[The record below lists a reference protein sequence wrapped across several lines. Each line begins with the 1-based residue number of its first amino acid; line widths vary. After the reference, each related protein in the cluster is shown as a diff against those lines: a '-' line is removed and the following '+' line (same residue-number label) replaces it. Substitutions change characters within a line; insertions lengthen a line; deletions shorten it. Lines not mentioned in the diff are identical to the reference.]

1 MKEQSPVLVGTSEV
15 IRALDQEV
23 TLAARSDAKVL
34 ITGESGVGKDLVA
47 RLIHGR
53 SRRASSPLITLNCA
67 GVPESLLESE
77 LFGHVRG
84 SFTGAYRDKPGL
96 LEAAHGGT
104 VFLDEIGEM
113 SLRMQALL
121 LRFLETGEVQ
131 RVGADRASTRLDVRV
146 VCATNRVLAD
156 RIAAGEFREDL
167 FYRLN
172 VIHLHIPPL
181 RERRSDLPEH
191 IEYHLRAFAEHHALP
206 MPRLDGPVLE
216 RLLDYDWPGN
226 VRELRNV
233 LERVVVRA
241 YDGLVR
247 VTDLPADLLRRSALS
262 TRHSSDPAPSPAE
275 RLADLVARDVLS
287 RMTDSGQ
294 TFWAAVHDPFVARDM
309 TRDTLQRVVCLG
321 LAQCGGDYMALT
333 ALFNMGRDEH
343 KRLVTFLKKHECL
356 VESGPFRPQRAP
368 EDPVPTGRE
377 RVA

>member
-1 MKEQSPVLVGTSEV
+1 MNETLPILVGSSEV
-15 IRALDQEV
+15 IRSLDQEV

-47 RLIHGR
+47 RLIHSR
-53 SRRASSPLITLNCA
+53 SRRASAPLVTLNCA
-67 GVPESLLESE
+67 GVPETLLESE

-113 SLRMQALL
+113 SSRMQALL

-131 RVGADRASTRLDVRV
+131 RVGADRASSRLDVRV

-181 RERRSDLPEH
+181 RERRDDLPAH
-191 IEYHLRAFAEHHALP
+191 VDYHLRAFAEHHGIAA
-206 MPRLDGPVLE
+206 PRIDGPALE
-216 RLLDYDWPGN
+216 RLLAYDWPGN

-241 YDGLVR
+241 HDRLVR
-247 VTDLPADLLRRSALS
+247 VTDLPGEVVRGTRACGRRSPEPTA
-262 TRHSSDPAPSPAE
+262 TPAE
-275 RLADLVARDVLS
+275 QLADQVARDVLS
-287 RMTDSGQ
+287 RMTDSGA
-294 TFWAAVHDPFVARDM
+294 TFWTAVHDPFVARDL
-309 TRDTLQRVVCLG
+309 TRDTLRRVVCLG
-321 LAQCGGDYMALT
+321 LSQCGGDYSVLA
-333 ALFNMGRDEH
+333 ALFNLGRDEH

-356 VESGPFRPQRAP
+356 VESAPFRPRRAP
-368 EDPVPTGRE
+368 DDPVGAGRAQ
-377 RVA
+377 VA